1 MRILNKLNARLSRV
15 LAKRAANSEKGL
27 GLGAII
33 LIVILL
39 VAIGMAASRFG
50 GDSPNGDKQQVKL
63 DSGALAQQ
71 VVQLRNGVTL
81 LNSSADFTW
90 EGVAN
95 KGGKL
100 SLASATKDITESH
113 TVPEGPTGTDRAAI
127 KWTFGSQAGSGL
139 KPTVFVWSTPNLSLD
154 VCKAINI
161 GLGAGGAG
169 GTPAEVSLAD
179 IATATAQTLAS
190 GNTDAFTVNTTL
202 GTALTTA
209 LGGKTASC
217 VESDAAVYRV
227 VGLING

>member
-1 MRILNKLNARLSRV
+1 MRILKKLNARLSRV
-15 LAKRAANSEKGL
+15 LAKRAANGEKGSL
-27 GLGAII
+27 GILILVII
-33 LIVILL
+33 LAA
-39 VAIGMAASRFG
+39 AIGMALFRGA
-50 GDSPNGDKQQVKL
+50 GDNPNGDKQQVKL
-63 DSGALAQQ
+63 DSGVLAQQ

-81 LNSSADFTW
+81 LSSSADFTW

-95 KGGKL
+95 KSGKL

-113 TVPEGPTGTDRAAI
+113 TVPEGPMGTDSAAV
-127 KWTFGSQAGSGL
+127 KWTFGSQAGTGM
-139 KPTVFVWSTPNLSLD
+139 KPTVYTWSTANVSRD
-154 VCKAINI
+154 VCKAVNL

-202 GTALTTA
+202 GAALTTA
-209 LGGKTASC
+209 LAGKTAVC
-217 VESDAAVYRV
+217 VESDTDKYRV

>member
-1 MRILNKLNARLSRV
+1 MRILTKLNARLSRV
-15 LAKRAANSEKGL
+15 LHKRAANNQKGL

-39 VAIGMAASRFG
+39 VAIGMAASRFA

-81 LNSSADFTW
+81 LSSSADFAW
-90 EGVAN
+90 SGVAN
-95 KGGKL
+95 KSGKL

-113 TVPEGPTGTDRAAI
+113 TVPEGPMGTDSAAI
-127 KWTFGSQAGSGL
+127 KWAFGSQAGSGL
-139 KPTVFVWSTPNLSLD
+139 KPIVYTWSTDNVSLD
-154 VCKAINI
+154 VCTAVNI

-169 GTPAEVSLAD
+169 GTPAEVSLSD
-179 IATATAQTLAS
+179 IATATAQTLVS
-190 GNTDAFTVNTTL
+190 GNADAFTVNTTL

-209 LGGKTASC
+209 LAGKTAGC
-217 VESDAAVYRV
+217 VESDTAKYRV
-227 VGLING
+227 IGLING